1 MHERHP
7 FTGNI
12 SSKAVLSLILNLVT
26 VVNRLA
32 NEVRSNGN
40 DVLSNWFYTPSGL
53 LPFQG
58 QDRQCNQPGVEE
70 KPDSQDD
77 LAGKRA
83 DRRVFP

>member
-7 FTGNI
+7 FTGGI

-83 DRRVFP
+83 DRRVLP